1 MSPEKKNPKKN
12 PKKKSRVLLVH
23 WNAEEAE
30 ERAERL
36 RKAGYEAAPH
46 SDKDGASFRAI
57 RDAPPD
63 VFVIDLSRVPSHGR
77 DLGVWLRQQK
87 PTRAVPLV
95 FVDGD
100 PEKVARVRKLLPDA
114 AYTPWSRIRS
124 AIRGALRVALRTPA
138 SDLTVPNIMQGYSGT
153 PLPKKLRIK
162 EGSRVALLGAP
173 DDFEQT
179 LADLPAGVSIRR
191 QARGK
196 NDIVMLFAK
205 SRAEMASR
213 FAAAE
218 KAMAEGGGMW
228 ITWRKKSS
236 GAVADLTQAEVRRYG
251 LDAGL
256 VDYKIAAIDDTWS
269 GLLFARRK

>member
-1 MSPEKKNPKKN
+1 MSL
-12 PKKKSRVLLVH
+12 KKKRRVLLIH

-57 RDAPPD
+57 RDTPPD
-63 VFVIDLSRVPSHGR
+63 AFVIDLSRVPSHGR

-100 PEKVARVRKLLPDA
+100 PEKVARVKKLLPDA
-114 AYTPWSRIRS
+114 AYTQWAHMRS
-124 AIRGALRVALRTPA
+124 ALRGALEAALRSPPG
-138 SDLTVPNIMQGYSGT
+138 DLAVPNTMQGYSGT

-205 SRAEMASR
+205 SRADMVRR

-218 KAMAEGGGMW
+218 KAMAAGGGMW
-228 ITWRKKSS
+228 IAWQKKSS
-236 GAVADLTQAEVRRYG
+236 GAVTDLTQTEVRRYG

-256 VDYKIAAIDDTWS
+256 VDYKIAAINQTWS